1 MFPTYL
7 ISGVHSQT
15 AGAGDQISPLEKPQ
29 GVLESLLAVAREN
42 LRVGRDENS
51 TEPDHVVFTHLYTGP
66 GYLDLR
72 GSKVSEVGAGTDVLS
87 HLEDGEDVVVLGADV
102 AVTTERRHRHGV
114 GVQHRQVVAVAAVN
128 DPDAAVAG
136 RKPPR
141 ENRNEGGGED
151 DLEGRTGLEK

>member
-1 MFPTYL
+1 MLSLL
-7 ISGVHSQT
+7 ISILVPAIWT
-15 AGAGDQISPLEKPQ
+15 CGAAKCQ
-29 GVLESLLAVAREN
+29 R
-42 LRVGRDENS
+42 
-51 TEPDHVVFTHLYTGP
+51 
-66 GYLDLR
+66 
-72 GSKVSEVGAGTDVLS
+72 SEVGAGTDVLS

-128 DPDAAVAG
+128 DPDTAVAG

-151 DLEGRTGLEK
+151 DLEGKAGLEK